1 MAERLKRALALR
13 EMTPADLVRAKVLSK
28 AGVYFIL
35 DGTTKAET
43 IRAETVA
50 KLCKALRI
58 NREWLLHGRGPIEG
72 SGGHEEP
79 EWRDVT
85 AFAQALGLG
94 ASVEAA
100 EYAET
105 HSLKFK
111 TSSLRKRGILGGRLR
126 VYYGKGDS
134 MEPTIKDGDAI
145 LFDEDDTRI
154 LDGRL
159 YVIQAGK
166 EIYVKRA
173 EILDDM
179 VYFRSDNPNGD
190 HGWKK
195 PRRMDG
201 KKVPISVIGRV
212 HWIGAWAD

>member
-13 EMTPADLVRAKVLSK
+13 EMTPADLVKARVLSK

-50 KLCKALRI
+50 KLCKALRV
-58 NREWLLHGRGPIEG
+58 NRDWLQYGRGPIEG
-72 SGGHEEP
+72 ADSRSEP
-79 EWRDVT
+79 DWKDVT
-85 AFAQALGLG
+85 GYAQAVGLG
-94 ASVEAA
+94 AGAEAQ

-111 TSSLRKRGILGGRLR
+111 TSSLRKRGILGGKLS

-134 MEPTIKDGDAI
+134 MQPTIKDGDAI
-145 LFDEDDTRI
+145 LFDEADTRI

-159 YVIQAGK
+159 YVVQVGK

-173 EILDDM
+173 EVLDDT
-179 VYFRSDNPNGD
+179 VYFRSDNPSGD
-190 HGWKK
+190 HNWVK
-195 PRRMDG
+195 PRRLDN
-201 KKVPISVIGRV
+201 KRSLIHVIGRV